1 MEIQK
6 NILIVAVVALSF
18 ILYQRWQEFQQEYA
32 AEHPAITQYVE
43 QDNSSVVPQAT
54 DIPEVSELS
63 AQGEGGLPSAPEM
76 TGSNVEGEPSSS
88 AGTLIEITT
97 DLVRAKINTV
107 GGTLA
112 YLEII
117 EEPETVEQPDVG
129 YKLLKTPASTRTQD
143 QFVAR
148 SGLIGRDGT
157 YPNHHTVFTAARD
170 AYQLNNELLRV
181 PLNWTDERGVQY
193 VKEFVFHRDSYVV
206 DVTYTVTNES
216 TEQISVYPYA
226 QLSRTDPS
234 TNTGGGF
241 GRLPSYLGGVIYTD
255 DEKYQKVDFGDMEE
269 EDLTVQT
276 PNGWVAMIE
285 HYFVAAW
292 LPERGQP
299 KELYSLVSNSGPRPL
314 YSIGYKSLEATT
326 VSAGQSG
333 TITSTLYAGPKEQYR
348 LRAIEEGRSQE
359 GLKLTVDYGWLT
371 VVASPL
377 FWLLEKIHSAVGNW
391 GWAIIFL
398 TILIKALF
406 YPLSAASYKSMAAM
420 KRLQPRMATL
430 KERYADDKQKFQ
442 VAMMELYKAEKV
454 NPAGGC
460 LPILIQIPVFL
471 ALYWV
476 LLESVELRQAD
487 FALWWN
493 DLSSPDPY
501 YVLPILMGASMFFQ
515 QKLNPAPMDPMQQKV
530 MMFMPLVLTFLFLSF
545 PQGLVLYWVVNN
557 CLSIAQQWLINKRA
571 GAV

>member
-6 NILIVAVVALSF
+6 NILIVAVVVLSF

-32 AEHPAITQYVE
+32 AEHLVNTEYVE
-43 QDNSSVVPQAT
+43 RENSSVVPQAA

-63 AQGEGGLPSAPEM
+63 GQEESGLPSTPEA
-76 TGSNVEGEPSSS
+76 TQPNVVDEPLSS
-88 AGTLIEITT
+88 AGRFIEITT

-112 YLEII
+112 YLELI
-117 EEPETVEQPDVG
+117 EEPETVEQPDIG
-129 YKLLKTPASTRTQD
+129 YKLLKTPTSASTQD
-143 QFVAR
+143 QFVAQ

-157 YPNHHTVFTAARD
+157 YPNHHTVFSAERE
-170 AYQLNNELLRV
+170 AYQLNDELLRV

-193 VKEFVFHRDSYVV
+193 IKEFVFHRDSYVV
-206 DVTYTVTNES
+206 DVTYTIKNES

-234 TNTGGGF
+234 SNSGGGF

-255 DEKYQKVDFGDMEE
+255 DEKYQKVDFGDM
-269 EDLTVQT
+269 DDANLTVQT

-292 LPERGQP
+292 LPQRGQP
-299 KELYSLVSNSGPRPL
+299 KELYSLVSNTGPRPV
-314 YSIGYKSLEATT
+314 YSIGYKSLEATRL
-326 VSAGQSG
+326 SAGQSG
-333 TITSTLYAGPKEQYR
+333 TIASMLYAGPKEQYR
-348 LRAIEEGRSQE
+348 LRAIEEGMSQE

-377 FWLLEKIHSAVGNW
+377 FWLLEKIHGAVGNW

-442 VAMMELYKAEKV
+442 AAMMELYKAEKV

-501 YVLPILMGASMFFQ
+501 YVLPVLMGASMFFQ
-515 QKLNPAPMDPMQQKV
+515 QKLNPAPVDPMQQKI

-571 GAV
+571 GAT